1 MLVMRVCDAWEV
13 GLPGGPCLAERPLGG
28 DVVQNTEGVLAQA
41 GEPRR
46 FFSGTLI
53 QLIKLFQI
61 LSESLLK
68 LSSG

>member
-1 MLVMRVCDAWEV
+1 MRVCDAWEV
-13 GLPGGPCLAERPLGG
+13 GLPGGPCSAEAERPLGG

-53 QLIKLFQI
+53 Q
-61 LSESLLK
+61 
-68 LSSG
+68 